1 MIFTADQVCNY
12 FGYTRQAYYKHR
24 IHKANHL
31 AEEQKILAAVIEI
44 RKRQPMIGSR
54 KIQYLLRKQRK
65 QLGICIGRDRL
76 FTLLRE
82 NKLLIS
88 AKKKYVKTTNS
99 YHRFRMYH
107 NLIKDLDITKSDQVY
122 VSDITYITIID
133 GFCYLALITD
143 LCSRKIVGYCLSQSL
158 GIEGCLTAL
167 RMALKGVA
175 HPENLIHHSDRGI
188 QYCSQV
194 YVELLN
200 QQKVKISMTEQ
211 NHVYE
216 NAVAERINGIL
227 KTEFLLGE
235 TLASFKIAQ
244 QMVAE
249 AIHIYNSERPHL
261 SLNYQT
267 PAEVHYAKN
276 QLPMEQLS
284 VIANETNELN
294 SKDRSHVDDSKVINI
309 QSTSYPHKNE
319 GFQHISECLNLLKLD
334 KFKIIST

>member
-1 MIFTADQVCNY
+1 
-12 FGYTRQAYYKHR
+12 
-24 IHKANHL
+24 
-31 AEEQKILAAVIEI
+31 VIDI
-44 RKRQPMIGSR
+44 RKRQPMIGVR

-65 QLGICIGRDRL
+65 RLGICIGRDRL

-82 NKLLIS
+82 HNLLIS
-88 AKKKYVKTTNS
+88 PKKKYVKTTNS
-99 YHRFRMYH
+99 YHRFHKYN
-107 NLIKDLDITKSDQVY
+107 NLIKELDITKPDQVY
-122 VSDITYITIID
+122 VSDITYLTIID

-143 LCSRKIVGYCLSQSL
+143 LFSRKIVGYCLSQSL

-167 RMALKGVA
+167 RMALKDVA

-188 QYCSQV
+188 QYCSQA

-200 QQKVKISMTEQ
+200 NNKIKISMTEQ

-235 TLASFKIAQ
+235 TLTSFTIAQ
-244 QMVAE
+244 QLVAE

-267 PAEVHYAKN
+267 PDEVHYADN
-276 QLPMEQLS
+276 QQPMEQLS
-284 VIANETNELN
+284 ITVTETSELN
-294 SKDRSHVDDSKVINI
+294 INHSSNVDDSKVINTE
-309 QSTSYPHKNE
+309 STSYPHKNG
-319 GFQHISECLNLLKLD
+319 GFQHISECLKLLKLD
-334 KFKIIST
+334 KFQIVSP